1 MMNDD
6 DADEIDINDEYYDY
20 DEIDN
25 HLFFAL
31 TVDLSQ
37 VRVSLQVQ
45 SQVPAQILQICKSGK
60 LNLEKISWT
69 LWKSCFEWISLI
81 IDCVI
86 SESLKTWSWPIWED
100 GCGQRRMGSIKLG
113 GEKENKSQKSQ
124 LFD

>member
-1 MMNDD
+1 MLRTAAFVHLDLAVHLGRMMNDD
-6 DADEIDINDEYYDY
+6 AEDADEIDINDDYYDD

-60 LNLEKISWT
+60 FS
-69 LWKSCFEWISLI
+69 F
-81 IDCVI
+81 
-86 SESLKTWSWPIWED
+86 
-100 GCGQRRMGSIKLG
+100 
-113 GEKENKSQKSQ
+113 
-124 LFD
+124 

>member
-1 MMNDD
+1 MLQTAAFVHLDLAVHLGRMMND
-6 DADEIDINDEYYDY
+6 DADEIDINDDYYDD

-60 LNLEKISWT
+60 L
-69 LWKSCFEWISLI
+69 SL
-81 IDCVI
+81 
-86 SESLKTWSWPIWED
+86 
-100 GCGQRRMGSIKLG
+100 
-113 GEKENKSQKSQ
+113 
-124 LFD
+124 

>member
-1 MMNDD
+1 MLQTAAFVHSDLAVHRGRMMND
-6 DADEIDINDEYYDY
+6 DADEIDINEDYYDY

-60 LNLEKISWT
+60 L
-69 LWKSCFEWISLI
+69 SL
-81 IDCVI
+81 
-86 SESLKTWSWPIWED
+86 
-100 GCGQRRMGSIKLG
+100 
-113 GEKENKSQKSQ
+113 
-124 LFD
+124 

>member
-1 MMNDD
+1 MLQTATFVHLDLAVHLGRMMND
-6 DADEIDINDEYYDY
+6 DADEIDTNDDYYDD

-60 LNLEKISWT
+60 
-69 LWKSCFEWISLI
+69 FSL
-81 IDCVI
+81 
-86 SESLKTWSWPIWED
+86 
-100 GCGQRRMGSIKLG
+100 
-113 GEKENKSQKSQ
+113 
-124 LFD
+124 